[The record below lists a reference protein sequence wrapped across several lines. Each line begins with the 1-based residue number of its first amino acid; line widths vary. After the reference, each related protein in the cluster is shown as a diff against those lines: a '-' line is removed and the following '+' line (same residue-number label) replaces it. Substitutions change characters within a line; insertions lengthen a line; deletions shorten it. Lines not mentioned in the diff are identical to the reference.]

1 MKKATSETQL
11 NHFQTLTL
19 GDYAHTI
26 IGEQYRNLIKEEKK
40 VLADKDPE
48 HLHKMRVSSR
58 RLRTAL
64 QVFGMAIRLPKIANA
79 NQIGALARTLG
90 SLRDLDVQMADL
102 REHYR
107 PQLPKAERS
116 KLDEV
121 LEALQQQR
129 KQTFATVET
138 ALTRSRYQE
147 LKAAYENWLE
157 QPEYTDLAQ
166 LPLPLVL
173 PDLLSPLLS
182 ELLLHPGWLVP
193 APDSGEAASETLHDL
208 RKAFKHV
215 RYQAEFFA
223 ACYPAAFHDWLE
235 EVKTWQANLGT
246 VQDCQVLQDLLKE
259 HLPRS
264 SHLPQLQAAINQTQD
279 TALADWEP
287 TRQKYLSPDFRH
299 QLRQQLL
306 SPEFPAPATEPAEP
320 TEQTEQ
326 ADRSNQTNQ
335 TERQPIEVGSSI

>member
-1 MKKATSETQL
+1 MKKTKQDAHIQSNGIQI
-11 NHFQTLTL
+11 LTL
-19 GDYAHTI
+19 GEYAHTI

-64 QVFGMAIRLPKIANA
+64 QVFGMAIRLPKVANA
-79 NQIGALARTLG
+79 SQIGALARTLG

-102 REHYR
+102 QEHYR

-116 KLDEV
+116 KLDDV

-129 KQTFATVET
+129 RLAFAAVET

-147 LKAAYENWLE
+147 IKAAYENWLE
-157 QPEYTDLAQ
+157 RPQYTELAQ
-166 LPLPLVL
+166 LPLMLVL

-193 APDSGEAASETLHDL
+193 APDAGEAASETLHDL

-223 ACYPAAFHDWLE
+223 TCYPAAFHDWLE

-264 SHLPQLQAAINQTQD
+264 AHLPQLQSAINQTQD
-279 TALADWEP
+279 SALAAWEP
-287 TRQKYLSPDFRH
+287 TRQKYLSPDFRDH
-299 QLRQQLL
+299 LRHLLL
-306 SPEFPAPATEPAEP
+306 SPELPEP
-320 TEQTEQ
+320 TAT
-326 ADRSNQTNQ
+326 ASV
-335 TERQPIEVGSSI
+335 QPKLQPLGANSSK